1 VTCSY
6 PSDTTYSIV
15 VDDESKLI
23 QTATMLKNG
32 YPCVNAQTFTYNREA
47 PSDAFK
53 VPADY
58 TIIDEKAIEESRALS
73 KRAGQLFVEKK
84 FTEAL
89 KLYQQGYE
97 QYGSLNNGQVGAD
110 MLYMVG
116 MCYPEMGQFDKMV
129 ETFLKY
135 INEYSHL
142 PGFDHAYYCLG
153 LAYEELGQNEKA
165 LEAYEKCLLIS
176 EGIDE
181 PDQYS
186 ITSAR
191 EHIEKIKAEQDN
203 RPSP

>member
-1 VTCSY
+1 
-6 PSDTTYSIV
+6 
-15 VDDESKLI
+15 
-23 QTATMLKNG
+23 
-32 YPCVNAQTFTYNREA
+32 
-47 PSDAFK
+47 
-53 VPADY
+53 
-58 TIIDEKAIEESRALS
+58 
-73 KRAGQLFVEKK
+73 
-84 FTEAL
+84 
-89 KLYQQGYE
+89 
-97 QYGSLNNGQVGAD
+97 
-110 MLYMVG
+110 
-116 MCYPEMGQFDKMV
+116 MV